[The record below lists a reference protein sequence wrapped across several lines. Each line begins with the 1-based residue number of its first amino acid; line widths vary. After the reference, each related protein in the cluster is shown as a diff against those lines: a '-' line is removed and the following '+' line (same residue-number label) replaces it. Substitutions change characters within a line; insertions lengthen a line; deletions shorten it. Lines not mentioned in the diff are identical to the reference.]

1 MSTHVA
7 KAESV
12 LQYVPAD
19 STVPERLMPC
29 HRLVRWL
36 QTHSD
41 CPYSLALTAVIAC
54 SMAVG
59 LPGTDATSV
68 STTTIVSISAI
79 SLGQAVTCLYARA
92 LPAYADP
99 RGAEPWLTP

>member
-1 MSTHVA
+1 
-7 KAESV
+7 
-12 LQYVPAD
+12 
-19 STVPERLMPC
+19 MPC

-36 QTHSD
+36 QTHAD
-41 CPYSLALTAVIAC
+41 CPYSLSLTAVIAC

-59 LPGTDATSV
+59 LPGRDTTSI

-79 SLGQAVTCLYARA
+79 SLGRVVTCLCARS

-99 RGAEPWLTP
+99 RGAEPWLTPCSFLLSGSGVPLVCQCMLRSCA